1 MSENQ
6 DSIAVKRTVSLKDG
20 FASVEYRHFLSEK
33 EKVDLDS
40 AFEYTSDKVEIW
52 LKKFGKPTTGGIK
65 RFNDT
70 PKPPSDVEKKINSL
84 DWRKGKWGEWC
95 FATDFEKAGLED
107 LLMQLSEGTVE
118 VNNYVYRI
126 NKGKKDGTLFINRR
140 EKK

>member
-6 DSIAVKRTVSLKDG
+6 DSITVKRTVNLKDG

-52 LKKFGKPTTGGIK
+52 LRKFGEPTTGGIK

-70 PKPPSDVEKKINSL
+70 PKPLSGVEKKIDSIE
-84 DWRKGKWGEWC
+84 WKEGKWGEWC
-95 FATDFEKAGLED
+95 FGSVFEEAGLEEVMME
-107 LLMQLSEGTVE
+107 LAEGTVT
-118 VNNYVYRI
+118 VGGYVYRM
-126 NKGKKDGTLFINRR
+126 NRGKKDGTVFINRR
-140 EKK
+140 KKK